1 VRKEGYYDEYER
13 SMNMLSWGYV
23 APMALVVCLGTVYAA
38 SVNEEDERTIRGM
51 VDQAVTRLNKGDVSA
66 LEDFWDENADY
77 VGVDGTLI
85 KGRAQMQAFF
95 RKMAESS
102 KGRQIATVD
111 QIRFVTRDLATVDGS
126 WTVTGAKGADGKE
139 FAPIKGRG
147 FEVVQK
153 RNGRWRFIATREM
166 VIFKGN

>member
-1 VRKEGYYDEYER
+1 
-13 SMNMLSWGYV
+13 MLSWSYV
-23 APMALVVCLGTVYAA
+23 APMALLVCLGTVYAA
-38 SVNEEDERTIRGM
+38 SVNEEDERIIRGM
-51 VDQAVTRLNKGDVSA
+51 VNQAVTRLNKGDISA

-77 VGVDGTLI
+77 VGVDGMLI

-95 RKMAESS
+95 RKMTESS
-102 KGRQIATVD
+102 KGQQIASVE
-111 QIRFVTRDLATVDGS
+111 QIRFIAPDLATVDGS

-139 FAPIKGRG
+139 LAPIKGRG

-153 RNGRWRFIATREM
+153 RNSRWRFIATREM